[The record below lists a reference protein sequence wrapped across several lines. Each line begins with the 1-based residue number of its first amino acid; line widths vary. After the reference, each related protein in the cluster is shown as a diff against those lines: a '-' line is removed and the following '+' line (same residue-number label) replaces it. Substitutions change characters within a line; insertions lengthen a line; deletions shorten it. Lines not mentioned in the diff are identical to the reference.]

1 MLKWTLLW
9 AVLKYRQR
17 KCVKNCTICIKFLN
31 MASGMRL
38 FWNFRNCFNPINFL
52 FKLYIYICCVFV
64 HTLLSTQWFSWM
76 LRWNL
81 CGKST
86 TGCTQIFL
94 YRPNVRNLLHLFA
107 IVATTLKVLKLKPLL
122 PCLKERKH
130 VNTFSFHC
138 FYSKDFIRWEK
149 LSSD

>member
-1 MLKWTLLW
+1 MSKTVLYALSFLIWPRAWDYFGTLET
-9 AVLKYRQR
+9 VLILLIF
-17 KCVKNCTICIKFLN
+17 CLN
-31 MASGMRL
+31 
-38 FWNFRNCFNPINFL
+38 
-52 FKLYIYICCVFV
+52 YIYICCVFM

-107 IVATTLKVLKLKPLL
+107 IVATTLKVLKLKPSL
-122 PCLKERKH
+122 PYLKERKH